1 MTSIRKRLRF
11 EVLAAMLAIWM
22 ISGALLYAYMRHALT
37 QEFDDRTAERSRT
50 FSALSSHNESQ
61 FEHEEVASLDA
72 LTPTVRKTIESHSE
86 NGDIEEIERVIRDG
100 QVFFKVEIENND
112 IEHEFLVS
120 GTGQY
125 LGVLDEFAFAFS
137 RASLPEYQPGPDAAY
152 FQVWEEDGEVLAR
165 SPSLGAA
172 SLMTTNVSA
181 LNPGPFDVQLP
192 DARRGRAYLTRFQP
206 QTADGT
212 LSDESVTLVM
222 ARSRADLDRVL
233 AIMLSGL
240 LIGGILMAVLAA
252 AIANRV
258 VHRGLVPL
266 DTLAAEAGAIDAQHL
281 DRRFSTDN
289 LPTELAPIAA
299 RLNDLLDGLEQSFER
314 ERRFT
319 SDVAHELR
327 TPIAELRTLA
337 EVGLE
342 FDRNREAADL
352 PEGYLTDALAISKQ
366 MERIVSH
373 LLALRR
379 YESGKQTLQLR
390 DTDLVALVQRT
401 WRPFAQ
407 SAADRTLRT
416 DFDLPLEAHLETD
429 PALLTAILSNLF
441 SNAVSYSPDGGA
453 IEVQLKSENGNW
465 QLDISNG
472 NVDLEAQ
479 DVPKMTEPF
488 WRKDAARSDSTHSG
502 LGLSI
507 VSAYAE
513 ALGADFEPHLAD
525 PKRFRVSL
533 THPRTKT

>member
-11 EVLAAMLAIWM
+11 EVLAGMLAVWLIC
-22 ISGALLYAYMRHALT
+22 GAILYAYMLHALT
-37 QEFDDRTAERSRT
+37 DEFDDRTAELART
-50 FSALSSHNESQ
+50 FSALSSHNESR

-72 LTPTVRKTIESHSE
+72 LSPAVRETIESLSTE
-86 NGDIEEIERVIRDG
+86 GEMEEIERVIRDG
-100 QVFFKVEIENND
+100 QVFFKVEMENND
-112 IEHEFLVS
+112 IEREFLVS

-165 SPSLGAA
+165 SPSLGAE
-172 SLMTTNVSA
+172 SLVSSNVTT
-181 LNPGPFDVQLP
+181 LTPGPFDVELP
-192 DARRGRAYLTRFQP
+192 DARRGRAFLTRFQP
-206 QTADGT
+206 QTADGS

-240 LIGGILMAVLAA
+240 LIGGLVMAVLAA

-266 DTLAAEAGAIDAQHL
+266 DRLTAEAAAIDAQHL
-281 DRRFSTDN
+281 TRRFSTDN
-289 LPTELAPIAA
+289 LPSELAPIAA
-299 RLNDLLDGLEQSFER
+299 RLNELLDGLEQSFER

-337 EVGLE
+337 EVGLR
-342 FDRNREAADL
+342 FDRDRESADT
-352 PEGYLTDALAISKQ
+352 PEGYLSDALAISKQ
-366 MERIVSH
+366 MEGIVSH

-379 YESGKQTLQLR
+379 CESGKQTLQR
-390 DTDLVALVQRT
+390 CDTDLVALMQRT

-416 DFDLPLEAHLETD
+416 DFDLPSEAHIETD

-441 SNAVSYSPDGGA
+441 SNAVSYSPDGGV
-453 IEVQLKSENGNW
+453 ISVRLKSENGDW
-465 QLDISNG
+465 RLDISNA

-479 DVPKMTEPF
+479 DVRKMTEPF
-488 WRKDAARSDSTHSG
+488 WRKDAARSDATHSG
-502 LGLSI
+502 LGLSL
-507 VSAYAE
+507 VSAFAE
-513 ALGADFEPHLAD
+513 ALGADFEPRLAD
-525 PKRFRVSL
+525 SKRFQVSL
-533 THPRTKT
+533 THPKKTA